1 MSVKTEK
8 ILQVALDFVDLKR
21 AVTAAR
27 EAVEG
32 GADWLEAG
40 TPLIKSEGLN
50 AVRTLKKLFPKKTIV
65 ADLKTFDAGRA
76 EVEMAAKAGADIVS
90 VMAAAPVETIR
101 DSVLAGRNY
110 GCRIMVD
117 FLGVADVENRA
128 RQLSKTGVDF
138 FNVHLGIDQQ
148 MQGKVSFEI
157 IKKLTRATNV
167 PVAASGGINSE
178 TAPLALKAGASIVIV
193 GGAIIKSPDAA
204 EATRLIK
211 KAMREEKVIST
222 VLYRRA
228 GSAGEISAI
237 LKKVSTANV
246 SDAMHRVFGLA
257 GIVPVTQWP
266 GMKMAGEAFT
276 VRTCPGDWA
285 KPVEA
290 VDLAQPGQV
299 IVINAGGV
307 PPAVWGDLATNSSV
321 IRKLGGVII
330 DGAIRDV
337 SEIRKLKFPAYSR
350 QVCPQAGEP
359 KGFGEIGV
367 PVYVGGCKIF
377 PGDWIIGDEDGVMV
391 IPKEEAVEFT
401 NRAMDVLEKE
411 NRLRAEI
418 RKGGTLAQ
426 ITELLRWEKV

>member
-1 MSVKTEK
+1 MKTK
-8 ILQVALDFVDLKR
+8 KFLQVALDFVDLGR
-21 AVTAAR
+21 AVKVAR
-27 EAVEG
+27 EAIEG

-90 VMAAAPVETIR
+90 VMAAAPIETIR

-117 FLGVADVENRA
+117 FLGIADVESRA
-128 RQLSKTGVDF
+128 RQLAETGVNF

-148 MQGKVSFEI
+148 MQGKASFEI
-157 IKKLTRATNV
+157 IKKLTRATAI
-167 PVAASGGINSE
+167 PIAASGGINSE
-178 TAPLALKAGASIVIV
+178 TAPLALKAGATIVIV
-193 GGAIIKSPDAA
+193 GGAIIKSPDAVS
-204 EATRLIK
+204 ATRMIK
-211 KAMREEKVIST
+211 KAMTKQKSIPT
-222 VLYRRA
+222 TLYRRA
-228 GSAGEISAI
+228 GTAAEISKI
-237 LKKVSTANV
+237 LKSVSAANI
-246 SDAMHRVFGLA
+246 SDAMHRTFGLS

-266 GMKMAGEAFT
+266 KMKMVGEAFT

-290 VDLAQPGQV
+290 IDLAQPGQV

-321 IRKLGGVII
+321 LRKLGGVVI

-337 SEIRKLKFPAYSR
+337 SEIRKLQFPAYSR
-350 QVCPQAGEP
+350 QICPQAGEP
-359 KGFGEIGV
+359 KGFGEINV
-367 PVYVGGCKIF
+367 PVYVGGCKVF
-377 PGDWIIGDEDGVMV
+377 PGDWVIGDEDGVMI
-391 IPKEEAVEFT
+391 IPKEKAIEFA

-418 RKGGTLAQ
+418 RKDGTLAQ

>member
-1 MSVKTEK
+1 VETKQ

-21 AVTAAR
+21 AIKVAG

-50 AVRTLKKLFPKKTIV
+50 AVRTLKKLFPEKTIV

-90 VMAAAPVETIR
+90 VMAAAPIETIR

-117 FLGVADVENRA
+117 FLGVADVEIRA
-128 RQLSKTGVDF
+128 RQLAKTGVDF

-148 MQGKVSFEI
+148 MKGKVSFEI
-157 IKKLTRATNV
+157 IKKLTRATSV
-167 PVAASGGINSE
+167 PVVASGGINSE
-178 TAPLALKAGASIVIV
+178 TAPLALKAGAAIVIV
-193 GGAIIKSPDAA
+193 GGAITKSPDATS
-204 EATRLIK
+204 ATRLIK
-211 KAMREEKVIST
+211 KAMAKQKSIPT
-222 VLYRRA
+222 TLYRRA
-228 GSAGEISAI
+228 GTAAEISRI
-237 LKKVSTANV
+237 LKSVSTANI
-246 SDAMHRVFGLA
+246 SDSMHRAFGLS

-266 GMKMAGEAFT
+266 KMKMVGEAFT

-290 VDLAQPGQV
+290 IDLAQPGQV

-321 IRKLGGVII
+321 VRKLAGVII

-350 QVCPQAGEP
+350 QICPQAGEP

-367 PVYVGGCKIF
+367 PVYVGERKVF

-391 IPKEEAVEFT
+391 IPKKEAIEFA

>member
-1 MSVKTEK
+1 MQKEK

-21 AVTAAR
+21 AVKVAG

-32 GADWLEAG
+32 GADWLEVG

-65 ADLKTFDAGRA
+65 ADLKTFDAGRV

-90 VMAAAPVETIR
+90 VMAAAPIETIR

-117 FLGVADVENRA
+117 FLGVADVESRA
-128 RQLSKTGVDF
+128 RQMAKTGVDF
-138 FNVHLGIDQQ
+138 FNIHLGIDQQ
-148 MQGKVSFEI
+148 MKGKISFEI
-157 IKKLTRATNV
+157 IKKLTRAITI

-178 TAPLALKAGASIVIV
+178 TAPLALKAGAAIVIV

-204 EATRLIK
+204 SATRLIK
-211 KAMREEKVIST
+211 KAMAKQKSIPT
-222 VLYRRA
+222 ILYRRA
-228 GSAGEISAI
+228 GTAAGISKI
-237 LKKVSTANV
+237 LKSVSTANI
-246 SDAMHRVFGLA
+246 SDAMHRAFGLS

-266 GMKMAGEAFT
+266 EMKMVGEAFT
-276 VRTCPGDWA
+276 IRTCPGDWA

-290 VDLAQPGQV
+290 IDLAQPGQV

-321 IRKLGGVII
+321 VRKLAGVII

-337 SEIRKLKFPAYSR
+337 SEIKKLKFPAYSR
-350 QVCPQAGEP
+350 QICPQAGEP

-367 PVYVGGCKIF
+367 PVYVGGCKVF
-377 PGDWIIGDEDGVMV
+377 PGDWVIGDEDGVVV
-391 IPKEEAVEFT
+391 IPKEEAIEFA

-418 RKGGTLAQ
+418 RRGGTLAQ

>member
-1 MSVKTEK
+1 MKTEK

-21 AVTAAR
+21 AVKVAR

-32 GADWLEAG
+32 GADWLEVG

-76 EVEMAAKAGADIVS
+76 EVEMAAKSGADIVS
-90 VMAAAPVETIR
+90 VMAAAPIETIV

-117 FLGVADVENRA
+117 FLGIADVETRA
-128 RQLSKTGVDF
+128 RQLAETGVDF
-138 FNVHLGIDQQ
+138 FNIHLGIDQQ

-157 IKKLTRATNV
+157 IKKLTGATSV
-167 PVAASGGINSE
+167 PVVASGGINSE
-178 TAPLALKAGASIVIV
+178 TAPLALKAGATIVIV

-204 EATRLIK
+204 TATRLIK
-211 KAMREEKVIST
+211 KAMAEQKSIPT
-222 VLYRRA
+222 TLYRRA
-228 GSAGEISAI
+228 GTTAEIFKI
-237 LKKVSTANV
+237 LKNVSTANI
-246 SDAMHRVFGLA
+246 SDAMHRAFGLS
-257 GIVPVTQWP
+257 GIIPVTQWP
-266 GMKMAGEAFT
+266 GMKMVGEAFT

-290 VDLAQPGQV
+290 IDRAQTGQV

-321 IRKLGGVII
+321 VRKLAGVVI

-350 QVCPQAGEP
+350 QICPQAGEP

-367 PVYVGGCKIF
+367 PVYVGGCRVF
-377 PGDWIIGDEDGVMV
+377 PGDWVIGDEDGVV
-391 IPKEEAVEFT
+391 IVPKEEAIEFA

>member
-1 MSVKTEK
+1 M
-8 ILQVALDFVDLKR
+8 ALDFVDLKR
-21 AVTAAR
+21 ALKVAH

-50 AVRTLKKLFPKKTIV
+50 AVRTLKKFFPKKTIV

-90 VMAAAPVETIR
+90 VMAAAPIETIR
-101 DSVLAGRNY
+101 DSVRAGRNY

-117 FLGVADVENRA
+117 FLGVADIENRA
-128 RQLSKTGVDF
+128 QQLAGTGVDF

-157 IKKLTRATNV
+157 IKKLTRATSV
-167 PVAASGGINSE
+167 PVVASGGINSE
-178 TAPLALKAGASIVIV
+178 TAPLALKAGATVLIV
-193 GGAIIKSPDAA
+193 GGAIIKSPDAIS
-204 EATRLIK
+204 ATRLIK
-211 KAMREEKVIST
+211 KAMAGQKGIPT
-222 VLYRRA
+222 NLYRRA
-228 GSAGEISAI
+228 RTATEISKI
-237 LKKVSTANV
+237 LKMVSTANI
-246 SDAMHRVFGLA
+246 SDAQHRAFGLS

-266 GMKMAGEAFT
+266 KMKMVGEAFT
-276 VRTCPGDWA
+276 VRTAPGDWA

-290 VDLAQPGQV
+290 IDRAKPGQV
-299 IVINAGGV
+299 IVINSGGV
-307 PPAVWGDLATNSSV
+307 PPAVWGGLATNSSV
-321 IRKLGGVII
+321 IRKLAGVVI

-337 SEIRKLKFPAYSR
+337 SEIRKLNFPAYSR
-350 QVCPQAGEP
+350 QICPQAGEP
-359 KGFGEIGV
+359 KGFGEINV
-367 PVYVGGCKIF
+367 PVYVGGCKVF
-377 PGDWIIGDEDGVMV
+377 PGDWVIGDEDGV
-391 IPKEEAVEFT
+391 IILSKEEALEFA